1 MSRTKLLLDLVESVR
16 STADCLDALA
26 QAMADGDNQPKAA
39 KPAAPP
45 QKPKSAVTHEMVRE
59 LAVQLSRSGKREKV
73 KQLIGKYGVKNITAI
88 ADAELESFYADL
100 SGMEVG

>member
-16 STADCLDALA
+16 STADCLESIAKA
-26 QAMADGDNQPKAA
+26 IADGDNQPKAA
-39 KPAAPP
+39 RSAATPQEPKPE
-45 QKPKSAVTHEMVRE
+45 VTHEMIRE
-59 LAVQLSRSGKREKV
+59 LAVQLSRNGKREEV

>member
-1 MSRTKLLLDLVESVR
+1 MSKIKLLFDVIGDMR
-16 STADCLDALA
+16 SLADSIEAVA
-26 QAMADGDNQPKAA
+26 KAMADGDNQPKAV

-45 QKPKSAVTHEMVRE
+45 QEPKPAVTHEMVRE
-59 LAVQLSRSGKREKV
+59 LAVQLSRNGKREEV
-73 KQLIGKYGVKNITAI
+73 KQLISKYGVKNITAI

>member
-1 MSRTKLLLDLVESVR
+1 MKIQLLLEVISDMRNL
-16 STADCLDALA
+16 ADGLDALA